1 MIDPTI
7 AAKIAR
13 TLTEE
18 FIVGNQ
24 LERLIVRLSNIV
36 SPQTMTIDEWCAAN
50 ASAYLNPRD
59 VGGARPIAMIK
70 AAKDIFGVTLLE
82 AKTAVDAARSEYDL
96 QALRDKLS
104 V

>member
-13 TLTEE
+13 TLTDEGLG
-18 FIVGNQ
+18 GNQ

-36 SPQTMTIDEWCAAN
+36 SPPVMTINEWCAAN
-50 ASAYLNPRD
+50 ASLYLNPHND
-59 VGGARPIAMIK
+59 GGTRPIAMIK
-70 AAKDIFGVTLLE
+70 AVRDTFGCSLVDAK
-82 AKTAVDAARSEYDL
+82 AAVDAARSEYDL
-96 QALRDKLS
+96 KPLRDKLS